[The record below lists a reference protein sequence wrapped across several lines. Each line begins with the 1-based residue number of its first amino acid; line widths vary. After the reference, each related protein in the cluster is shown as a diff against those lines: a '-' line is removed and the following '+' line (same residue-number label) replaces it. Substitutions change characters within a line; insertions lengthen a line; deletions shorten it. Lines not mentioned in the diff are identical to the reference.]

1 MKEPRF
7 TFLLG
12 LLLLV
17 ACGSNSTPKTTPPSG
32 RYSADSLMLLASA
45 DLDAAYRRIGEGELG
60 GELSAC
66 EAALMNANITYLFT
80 ENYTL
85 AKDYCRKAIAAL
97 GENDDRRRLAALHL
111 LGTIAE
117 TDKDFNTC
125 IKACSEGKAIAH
137 RNKLPL
143 EEHKFDYIA
152 GKCMFDLDLNDEG
165 IALMQSS
172 IDKARP
178 LVKTESDL
186 GNLVYFV
193 NNLIN
198 CYLAVGDMQKALDA
212 SETLEDLLGNMET
225 KYPDDKPYC
234 DSYRY
239 HLYAER
245 AVAKVSLGQTDA
257 AQADFD
263 RALAYDF
270 AYSVGGC
277 MLQADYY
284 AAKGQVDSVASM
296 LARCPYQATDT
307 VQRLYRRRLSR
318 IEQAYRVAGDTAMAS
333 LYRHRIDTL
342 SQLIERRE
350 QQERTAVNAAQ
361 YETQV
366 HKLALDNL
374 TGKTKMI
381 QVLLG
386 FLALAV
392 LVAILALYRGSKRK
406 VAKAAEEMRLKSQ
419 SMVEEMTKLQKQVRI
434 IAKDKAQDPDE
445 TRKGKSLTALVE
457 GQKLY
462 LNKDISRALIAEM
475 MGCSHQTL
483 TKMLNDIHPG
493 LSFPDYIKGLRI
505 AHALDLIKEHP
516 DLTVQQIADQS
527 GFYSISSFER
537 SFKSITGKTPREYLK
552 S

>member
-1 MKEPRF
+1 MKEARF

-97 GENDDRRRLAALHL
+97 GENDDTRRLAALHL

-245 AVAKVSLGQTDA
+245 AVAKVSLGQTGA

-270 AYSVGGC
+270 AYSVDGC

-296 LARCPYQATDT
+296 LARCPLSGHRHRATPLPAKALAHRASLPRGRRHRHGKPLPASHRHALASHRAARTARKNRSERRTIRNTSPQIGLGQPDGKNQNDT
-307 VQRLYRRRLSR
+307 SLVGVFGLGGVGGHPRPVSGKQTQGGESRRR
-318 IEQAYRVAGDTAMAS
+318 D
-333 LYRHRIDTL
+333 
-342 SQLIERRE
+342 
-350 QQERTAVNAAQ
+350 
-361 YETQV
+361 
-366 HKLALDNL
+366 
-374 TGKTKMI
+374 
-381 QVLLG
+381 
-386 FLALAV
+386 
-392 LVAILALYRGSKRK
+392 
-406 VAKAAEEMRLKSQ
+406 AAE
-419 SMVEEMTKLQKQVRI
+419 
-434 IAKDKAQDPDE
+434 IAVDGGRNDKAPE
-445 TRKGKSLTALVE
+445 TSAPHCQR
-457 GQKLY
+457 
-462 LNKDISRALIAEM
+462 
-475 MGCSHQTL
+475 
-483 TKMLNDIHPG
+483 
-493 LSFPDYIKGLRI
+493 
-505 AHALDLIKEHP
+505 
-516 DLTVQQIADQS
+516 QS
-527 GFYSISSFER
+527 
-537 SFKSITGKTPREYLK
+537 PRP
-552 S
+552 

>member
-257 AQADFD
+257 QADFD

-350 QQERTAVNAAQ
+350 
-361 YETQV
+361 
-366 HKLALDNL
+366 
-374 TGKTKMI
+374 
-381 QVLLG
+381 
-386 FLALAV
+386 
-392 LVAILALYRGSKRK
+392 
-406 VAKAAEEMRLKSQ
+406 
-419 SMVEEMTKLQKQVRI
+419 
-434 IAKDKAQDPDE
+434 
-445 TRKGKSLTALVE
+445 
-457 GQKLY
+457 
-462 LNKDISRALIAEM
+462 
-475 MGCSHQTL
+475 
-483 TKMLNDIHPG
+483 
-493 LSFPDYIKGLRI
+493 
-505 AHALDLIKEHP
+505 
-516 DLTVQQIADQS
+516 
-527 GFYSISSFER
+527 
-537 SFKSITGKTPREYLK
+537 
-552 S
+552 

>member
-17 ACGSNSTPKTTPPSG
+17 ACVSNSTPKTTPPSG

-60 GELSAC
+60 GELSAY

-97 GENDDRRRLAALHL
+97 GENDDTRRLAALHL

-125 IKACSEGKAIAH
+125 IKACSEGKAVAH

-212 SETLEDLLGNMET
+212 SKPWKTFWETW
-225 KYPDDKPYC
+225 
-234 DSYRY
+234 
-239 HLYAER
+239 
-245 AVAKVSLGQTDA
+245 
-257 AQADFD
+257 
-263 RALAYDF
+263 
-270 AYSVGGC
+270 
-277 MLQADYY
+277 
-284 AAKGQVDSVASM
+284 
-296 LARCPYQATDT
+296 
-307 VQRLYRRRLSR
+307 RRN
-318 IEQAYRVAGDTAMAS
+318 
-333 LYRHRIDTL
+333 TL
-342 SQLIERRE
+342 
-350 QQERTAVNAAQ
+350 T
-361 YETQV
+361 T
-366 HKLALDNL
+366 
-374 TGKTKMI
+374 
-381 QVLLG
+381 
-386 FLALAV
+386 
-392 LVAILALYRGSKRK
+392 
-406 VAKAAEEMRLKSQ
+406 
-419 SMVEEMTKLQKQVRI
+419 
-434 IAKDKAQDPDE
+434 
-445 TRKGKSLTALVE
+445 SLTATHTAI
-457 GQKLY
+457 
-462 LNKDISRALIAEM
+462 ISMRNVPWPKSASARPAPPKPTSTAPLPT
-475 MGCSHQTL
+475 TL
-483 TKMLNDIHPG
+483 PT
-493 LSFPDYIKGLRI
+493 
-505 AHALDLIKEHP
+505 A
-516 DLTVQQIADQS
+516 
-527 GFYSISSFER
+527 
-537 SFKSITGKTPREYLK
+537 
-552 S
+552 